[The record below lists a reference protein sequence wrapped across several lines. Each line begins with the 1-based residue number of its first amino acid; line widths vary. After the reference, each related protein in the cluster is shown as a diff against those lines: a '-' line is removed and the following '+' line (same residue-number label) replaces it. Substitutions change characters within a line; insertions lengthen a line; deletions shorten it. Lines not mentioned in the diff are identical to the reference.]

1 MLKFGRYF
9 ALIVVLAA
17 SVAGCGGKSDAEKQ
31 AEASKSGEGTV
42 TCSGNALSG
51 ETGLP
56 AGFPELDGVTFVKAS
71 DSGPTRVVDGYSDE
85 SIEGLYNE
93 YKDRFAEEQYQ
104 VLFSELEKDRGDSEV
119 SYQSKDGSTTGIVA
133 LRASCDNGNVSVHV
147 IRPPCGL
154 SRRQPVAPPEWGGAI
169 GNHVS

>member
-9 ALIVVLAA
+9 ALVAILA
-17 SVAGCGGKSDAEKQ
+17 VAGCGKSEDEKEAE
-31 AEASKSGEGTV
+31 SGKSGEGTV

-56 AGFPELDGVTFVKAS
+56 VGFPELDGVTFVAAT
-71 DSGPTRVVDGYSDE
+71 DSGPTRVVNGYSDE

-104 VLFSELEKDRGDSEV
+104 VLFSELEQDRGDSEV
-119 SYQSKDGSTTGIVA
+119 SYKSKDGTTTGIVA

-147 IRPPCGL
+147 TARP
-154 SRRQPVAPPEWGGAI
+154 AD
-169 GNHVS
+169 

>member
-9 ALIVVLAA
+9 ALVVVLAVA
-17 SVAGCGGKSDAEKQ
+17 VAGCGKSESEKQ
-31 AEASKSGEGTV
+31 AEASNSGEGTV

-85 SIEGLYNE
+85 STRAWPTEWAKE
-93 YKDRFAEEQYQ
+93 RFAEEQYT

-119 SYQSKDGSTTGIVA
+119 SYKSKDGATTGIVA

-147 IRPPCGL
+147 TARP
-154 SRRQPVAPPEWGGAI
+154 AD
-169 GNHVS
+169 

>member
-9 ALIVVLAA
+9 ALVVVLATA
-17 SVAGCGGKSDAEKQ
+17 VAGCGKSEAEKQ
-31 AEASKSGEGTV
+31 AEASNSGEGTV

-56 AGFPELDGVTFVKAS
+56 AGFPELDGVTFVKAT

-93 YKDRFAEEQYQ
+93 YKERFAEEQYT
-104 VLFSELEKDRGDSEV
+104 VLFSELEQDRGDSEV
-119 SYQSKDGSTTGIVA
+119 SYKSKDGATTGIVA

-147 IRPPCGL
+147 TARP
-154 SRRQPVAPPEWGGAI
+154 AD
-169 GNHVS
+169 

>member
-9 ALIVVLAA
+9 ALVA
-17 SVAGCGGKSDAEKQ
+17 SWRWRLAGCGKSEAEKE
-31 AEASKSGEGTV
+31 AESGKSGEGTV
-42 TCSGNALSG
+42 TCSGNALWGDGS
-51 ETGLP
+51 
-56 AGFPELDGVTFVKAS
+56 AGRLSRARRRHVREGG

-104 VLFSELEKDRGDSEV
+104 VLFSELEEDRGDSEV
-119 SYQSKDGSTTGIVA
+119 SYKSKDGSTTGIVA

-147 IRPPCGL
+147 TARP
-154 SRRQPVAPPEWGGAI
+154 AD
-169 GNHVS
+169 

>member
-9 ALIVVLAA
+9 ALVAILAVA
-17 SVAGCGGKSDAEKQ
+17 VAGCGKSEAEKE
-31 AEASKSGEGTV
+31 AESGKSGEGTV

-56 AGFPELDGVTFVKAS
+56 AGFPELDGVTFVKAR

-93 YKDRFAEEQYQ
+93 YKERFAEAQY
-104 VLFSELEKDRGDSEV
+104 
-119 SYQSKDGSTTGIVA
+119 TGPL
-133 LRASCDNGNVSVHV
+133 LRARGGSRRLRGLVQVEGRLDDRHR
-147 IRPPCGL
+147 RPSRLLRQRERLRARDGATGGL
-154 SRRQPVAPPEWGGAI
+154 S
-169 GNHVS
+169 

>member
-9 ALIVVLAA
+9 ALVAILAVA
-17 SVAGCGGKSDAEKQ
+17 VAGCGKSEAERE
-31 AEASKSGEGTV
+31 AESGKSGEGTV

-56 AGFPELDGVTFVKAS
+56 AGFPELDGVTFVSAR

-104 VLFSELEKDRGDSEV
+104 VLFSELEEDRGDSEV
-119 SYQSKDGSTTGIVA
+119 SYKSKDGSTTGIVA

-147 IRPPCGL
+147 TARP
-154 SRRQPVAPPEWGGAI
+154 AD
-169 GNHVS
+169 

>member
-9 ALIVVLAA
+9 VLVVVLAA
-17 SVAGCGGKSDAEKQ
+17 LVAGCGGKSDAEKQ

-104 VLFSELEKDRGDSEV
+104 VLFSELEQDRGDSEV
-119 SYQSKDGSTTGIVA
+119 SYKSKDGSTSGIVA

-147 IRPPCGL
+147 TARP
-154 SRRQPVAPPEWGGAI
+154 AD
-169 GNHVS
+169 

>member
-9 ALIVVLAA
+9 ALVAILAVA
-17 SVAGCGGKSDAEKQ
+17 VAGCGKSEAEKE
-31 AEASKSGEGTV
+31 AESGKSGEGTV

-56 AGFPELDGVTFVKAS
+56 AGFPELDGVTFVTAS

-93 YKDRFAEEQYQ
+93 YKERFAEEQYQ

-119 SYQSKDGSTTGIVA
+119 SYKSKDGSTTGIVA

-147 IRPPCGL
+147 TARP
-154 SRRQPVAPPEWGGAI
+154 AD
-169 GNHVS
+169 